1 MARGR
6 ARYQRGRVVAT
17 EAGGWEIHYNVYLTD
32 PTTGKAKR
40 HHRSRVVGYRPKMHR
55 ADAEKILAAELAAI
69 NAGPVTR
76 VADGTI
82 TFGNWMRNF
91 YLPMRGANWRD
102 ATRRTNLDYL
112 TSHVYPAFEH
122 VALKDITKFQV
133 QMLLNRLAA
142 EDYSYTV
149 VYHVRDLVKAAL
161 AEALDQEVLERNVAR
176 KTVIPEIEESEKP
189 VLPVEMYAKLLAGLD
204 GIRDRAIF
212 LIACF
217 CALRPSELFGL
228 TWGCYGGSVFTI
240 VNTAWRGR
248 LQRKKIKRKNRYG
261 RTNYRL
267 VAIPQAVRHAIDLWR
282 AQCPNADANALMFP
296 GMQARARKPL
306 ATPIHPDNWLRLRL
320 YPIANKLGI
329 AFHPTFQVLRR
340 SFSTHGKKEAHPTEM
355 QAQLGHS
362 DIRTTL
368 DIYTQ
373 ISDPEVARMVNQ
385 SDKSHLRLGGRRRV
399 GLSSVTGQENRS

>member
-6 ARYQRGRVVAT
+6 SRYQRGRVVAT
-17 EAGGWEIHYNVYLTD
+17 KGGGWEIHYNIYLTD
-32 PTTGKAKR
+32 PTTSKPKR
-40 HHRSRVVGYRPKMHR
+40 HHRSRVAGYKPKMHR
-55 ADAEKILAAELAAI
+55 AEAEKILAAELAAI
-69 NAGPVTR
+69 NGGPVTR

-82 TFGNWMRNF
+82 TFGNWMGSF
-91 YLPMRGANWRD
+91 YIPMRGANWRD

-112 TSHVYPAFEH
+112 NSHVYPTLEH
-122 VALKDITKFQV
+122 VPLKDITKFQV

-142 EDYSYTV
+142 DQYSYTV
-149 VYHVRDLVKAAL
+149 VYHVRDLIKAGL
-161 AEALDQEVLERNVAR
+161 AEAVDQEVLERNVAR
-176 KTVIPEIEESEKP
+176 KTVIPEIEESDKP
-189 VLPVEMYAKLLAGLD
+189 VLPVEMYAKLLAGLE
-204 GIRDRAIF
+204 GIRDRTIF

-228 TWGCYGGSVFTI
+228 TWGCYSGNVFTI

-248 LQRKKIKRKNRYG
+248 LQRKKIKRKNRCG

-267 VAIPQAVRHAIDLWR
+267 VAIPQAVQRGIDLWR
-282 AQCPNADANALMFP
+282 ARCPNPDANALMFP
-296 GMQARARKPL
+296 GMQARARKAL

-320 YPIANKLGI
+320 YPVAKKLEI

-373 ISDPEVARMVNQ
+373 ISDPEVARMVN
-385 SDKSHLRLGGRRRV
+385 RV
-399 GLSSVTGQENRS
+399 TNRILGLSDGGESDSVQ

>member
-32 PTTGKAKR
+32 PATGKAKR
-40 HHRSRVVGYRPKMHR
+40 HHRSRVVGHAPKMHR
-55 ADAEKILAAELAAI
+55 VDAEKILAAELAAI
-69 NAGPVTR
+69 NGGPAAR
-76 VADGTI
+76 AADGTI
-82 TFGNWMRNF
+82 TFGDWMRNF
-91 YLPMRGANWRD
+91 YVPMRGANWRD
-102 ATRRTNLDYL
+102 ATHRTNLDYL
-112 TSHVYPAFEH
+112 TSHVYPTLEH
-122 VALKDITKFQV
+122 VPLKDITKFQV

-142 EDYSYTV
+142 EEYSYTV
-149 VYHVRDLVKAAL
+149 VYHVRDLIKAGL
-161 AEALDQEVLERNVAR
+161 AEAVDQEVLERNVAR

-204 GIRDRAIF
+204 DIRDRAIF

-228 TWGCYGGSVFTI
+228 TWGCSSGSVFTI

-248 LQRKKIKRKNRYG
+248 LQRKKIKRRNRYG

-267 VAIPQAVRHAIDLWR
+267 VAIPEAVRQAIELWR
-282 AQCPNADANALMFP
+282 ARCPNADADALMFP

-320 YPIANKLGI
+320 YPVAKKLGI

-340 SFSTHGKKEAHPTEM
+340 SFSTHGKKDAHPTEM

-385 SDKSHLRLGGRRRV
+385 VTNRILGLDEEGES
-399 GLSSVTGQENRS
+399 GSVQ